1 MNSVLEH
8 HILTAGPAIYPLLLC
23 SIVLLALI
31 LERIIVL
38 SMYPANIKPVY
49 LDKFKRNQ
57 LSDESVQ
64 GKKGAAQGLLLLA
77 QHQQQPKELRDE
89 LLSVWLSSQQQIL
102 HARIRWLTLIGV
114 LAPLLGLLGT
124 VLGIINMFQEV
135 SHEVGPVTPALLASG
150 MWEAMATT
158 ALGLVV
164 AIPALGFGQ
173 AFGIWSDYR
182 LEKISK
188 VLNQSCLWQELS
200 NSNPEV
206 EHDAEPQRLAG
217 AA

>member
-8 HILTAGPAIYPLLLC
+8 QILTAGPAIYPLLLC

-77 QHQQQPKELRDE
+77 QHRQQPKELRDE

-206 EHDAEPQRLAG
+206 EHDAEPQRLVG